1 MISAT
6 VVGASGYIGGEVI
19 RLLINHPK
27 IDKILPVSR
36 EHYGKPVSSVHKN
49 LYKIFDENFVD
60 LNLDNINTDVVF
72 LATPPGESFNIAP
85 KLLKKDIKVI
95 SLSAD
100 YRFQDVEEYKRV
112 YKTEKDDI
120 NEEENKE
127 FAKNAVY
134 GLPEIFREEIKKA
147 NLIANPGCYP
157 TSAILAIFPLAKF
170 KEKLEVDK
178 IVVDSISGS
187 SGAGAKPSLFLHH
200 PEVHDNLKPY
210 NVTNHK
216 HRPEME
222 YILRPFF
229 DGIKLSFTP
238 TLGSWVRGIRTDVHI
253 FTKDM
258 NNDDAIHL
266 HDFYE
271 KFYEKEPFVRITNT
285 PYIANV
291 VYTNFCDISV
301 NYDEHTNR
309 ILLISVID
317 NILKG
322 GSGQAVQNMNIMFG
336 FDEKS
341 GLIFR

>member
-100 YRFQDVEEYKRV
+100 YRFQ
-112 YKTEKDDI
+112 
-120 NEEENKE
+120 EENKE